1 MNRVYGTLESVVYQ
15 CYSAIEIVIV
25 IIIIIIIIIII
36 AILTGSDIEQ
46 RWSRLVH

>member
-25 IIIIIIIIIII
+25 IIIIIIIIII